1 MIKIGWIETTMEN
14 LMRAYAEYVKQ
25 VENDKS
31 LMIVTS
37 VLGLM
42 PYKKPKTGVPK
53 NTIFVKHEHK
63 IMTSVLKI
71 FWDDNRLTPEV
82 CFAFMNG
89 KPDKF
94 FRIED
99 IEL

>member
-1 MIKIGWIETTMEN
+1 MLKIGWIETTKEN
-14 LMRAYAEYVKQ
+14 LMRTYVEYVEQ

-31 LMIVTS
+31 LMIITS

-42 PYKKPKTGVPK
+42 PYKKPKTGAPK
-53 NTIFVKHEHK
+53 NTIFVKHEYK
-63 IMTSVLKI
+63 VMTSILKI

>member
-1 MIKIGWIETTMEN
+1 MITINWIETTDEN
-14 LMRAYAEYVKQ
+14 LMRAYTEYVEQ

-42 PYKKPKTGVPK
+42 PYKNPKTGVPK
-53 NTIFVKHEHK
+53 NTIFIKHK
-63 IMTSVLKI
+63 YKVMTSVLKI
-71 FWDDNRLTPEV
+71 FWNEDISTPEV

-89 KPDKF
+89 EPDKF

>member
-1 MIKIGWIETTMEN
+1 MIKIGWIETTREN
-14 LMRAYAEYVKQ
+14 LMHSYAEYVEQ

-42 PYKKPKTGVPK
+42 PYKNPKTGVPK

-63 IMTSVLKI
+63 VMTSVLKI
-71 FWDDNRLTPEV
+71 FWDKNNLVPKV

>member
-1 MIKIGWIETTMEN
+1 MLKIGWIETTREN
-14 LMRAYAEYVKQ
+14 LMRAYAEYVEQ

-42 PYKKPKTGVPK
+42 PYKNPKTGVPK
-53 NTIFVKHEHK
+53 NTIFVKQEHK
-63 IMTSVLKI
+63 VMTSVLKI
-71 FWDDNRLTPEV
+71 FWADNLITPEV

>member
-1 MIKIGWIETTMEN
+1 MINIDWIETTNEN
-14 LMRAYAEYVKQ
+14 LMHAYAEYVEQ

-42 PYKKPKTGVPK
+42 QYKDPKTGVPK
-53 NTIFVKHEHK
+53 NTIFVKQKHK
-63 IMTSVLKI
+63 VMISVLKI
-71 FWDDNRLTPEV
+71 FWNENKLTPKV
-82 CFAFMNG
+82 GFAFMNG